1 MNVTYI
7 GQGLAKCDQLLWNQD
22 TNSLTLVSDNNS
34 VRTFAIDA
42 LVHAGMLAP
51 KRGYVKSVPPHAD
64 IEHVTYSG
72 HRHGMRT
79 AGHATSRDA
88 EDALG
93 VLVAESDAKK
103 RRLRD
108 AVNST
113 PLSVAEVCDVIDG
126 MPDVHATLRRT
137 HLMMV
142 DDAKDPWGGDLE
154 RGSDLAKAVVKKLE
168 ELVTTLRT
176 DRRNWSEPQAYL
188 DTFRYRI
195 GQANTQKEH
204 PVPAPPPN
212 PTEQLRAAEAELRA
226 LEHSA

>member
-7 GQGLAKCDQLLWNQD
+7 GKGLAKGDQLLWNRD

-51 KRGYVKSVPPHAD
+51 KRGYVKSAPPHAD

-113 PLSVAEVCDVIDG
+113 PLSVAEVCDIVDE
-126 MPDVHATLRRT
+126 MPDLNIRST

-142 DDAKDPWGGDLE
+142 DDAKDPWNDDLQ
-154 RGSDLAKAVVKKLE
+154 RGSDLANAIVKKLE
-168 ELVTTLRT
+168 ELIDTLRT
-176 DRRNWSEPQAYL
+176 DRRNSSKPQFYL

-195 GQANTQKEH
+195 GEASAQKEH
-204 PVPAPPPN
+204 PVPASPPDT
-212 PTEQLRAAEAELRA
+212 TEKLRAAEAELRA